1 MWRKITGHKITIR
14 SKFFFTFSQ
23 HRRKSVYFEYDFLLS
38 RDCIDRSP
46 ISTLLEGICCQIQ
59 TRGTYLWSDKQE
71 RTSGLI
77 NKNVYQTSKLV
88 CHSTHVPD

>member
-1 MWRKITGHKITIR
+1 MYVEEDYRAQNYYSIQI
-14 SKFFFTFSQ
+14 FFTFSQ

-71 RTSGLI
+71 HLSD
-77 NKNVYQTSKLV
+77 Q
-88 CHSTHVPD
+88 